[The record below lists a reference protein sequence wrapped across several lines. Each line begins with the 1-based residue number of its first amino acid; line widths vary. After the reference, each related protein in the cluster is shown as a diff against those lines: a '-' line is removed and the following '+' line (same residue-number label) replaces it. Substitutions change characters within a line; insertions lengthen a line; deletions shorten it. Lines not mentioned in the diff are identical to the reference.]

1 MLPDES
7 SPESVWFTRVK
18 DSFESVV
25 EMIDD
30 CKNVITPGLHY
41 IEGRFKKLM
50 FQPKGFLL
58 SMNSMLK

>member
-1 MLPDES
+1 MSHPL
-7 SPESVWFTRVK
+7 RVSGLLEFK

-30 CKNVITPGLHY
+30 YKNVITPGLHY